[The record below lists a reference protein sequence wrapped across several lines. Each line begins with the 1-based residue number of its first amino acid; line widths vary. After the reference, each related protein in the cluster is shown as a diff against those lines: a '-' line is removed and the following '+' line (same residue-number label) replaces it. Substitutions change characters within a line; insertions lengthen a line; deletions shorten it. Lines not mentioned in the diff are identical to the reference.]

1 MMIHGGEDAGGKD
14 SAEDSTEGKGDDEE
28 DDDIVEPLELASS
41 VCDG

>member
-1 MMIHGGEDAGGKD
+1 MMIHGGEDAGGSD

-28 DDDIVEPLELASS
+28 DDDRVVSWELASS